1 MLGKKVLIN
10 AEGVV
15 LPCTFLNHKY
25 DARYHSTNQL
35 PGVNSLSMLN
45 GRSTIDHFLEQF
57 GIDNL
62 NIQHRTLQEVF
73 DNSMWTALINSFSKT
88 LDNGRLFECANT
100 CGSKLTK
107 VWDQGGSSR

>member
-1 MLGKKVLIN
+1 
-10 AEGVV
+10 
-15 LPCTFLNHKY
+15 
-25 DARYHSTNQL
+25 
-35 PGVNSLSMLN
+35 MLN

-62 NIQHRTLQEVF
+62 NIRYCTLQEVF
-73 DNSMWTALINSFSKT
+73 DNNMWTALIDSFNKT

-107 VWDQGGSSR
+107 VWDQGGSTR